1 MSAFIEET
9 SNRLL
14 PRIVLIA
21 CGSFSPP
28 TPMHFRM
35 FEIAKDHFEMQGTHK
50 VIGGIVSPTHDA
62 YGKKGLAPGKHRCS
76 MVKLALQSSTWIRL
90 SEWETQQDGWSRT
103 QAVLQYH
110 QNFMNNYINSPD
122 LDNMNSGD
130 HQIPSWLP
138 PSLRE
143 RRDPVQLKLLCGADL
158 LESFAVPGLWAE
170 EDIEDIISNH
180 GLVVISRSGSNPEK
194 FVFDSDTLTK
204 YQRNITLVTNWVSNE
219 VSSTMIRRLLGRGQS
234 CKYLIDDM
242 VLEYIKQFGL
252 YQSNTKYITLLNRT
266 SKQDKLFN
274 IAYINQ
280 QQNVN
285 MQTSSIETTPSD
297 DEDVDNNDDEEHMD
311 ETDFSLVKNILNN
324 SNNLDN
330 RKTTMTAANVFCCG
344 DKSGAG
350 VIGKLLG
357 HNVNNNKNK
366 KSTTGP
372 GQAVQ
377 VITNECGITEVVLD
391 DNEMKSKKLKMAD
404 HV

>member
-252 YQSNTKYITLLNRT
+252 YQSNTNTKTTTTTITTTANLATNSRSLTINSDNKNQNLNIDIQLLS
-266 SKQDKLFN
+266 SK
-274 IAYINQ
+274 
-280 QQNVN
+280 
-285 MQTSSIETTPSD
+285 SP
-297 DEDVDNNDDEEHMD
+297 
-311 ETDFSLVKNILNN
+311 NN
-324 SNNLDN
+324 SSSVIAPEHNNLAHV
-330 RKTTMTAANVFCCG
+330 TW
-344 DKSGAG
+344 
-350 VIGKLLG
+350 KLYMEL
-357 HNVNNNKNK
+357 
-366 KSTTGP
+366 S
-372 GQAVQ
+372 
-377 VITNECGITEVVLD
+377 I
-391 DNEMKSKKLKMAD
+391 
-404 HV
+404 

>member
-1 MSAFIEET
+1 MSALIEE

-76 MVKLALQSSTWIRL
+76 MVKLALQTSPWIRL

-103 QAVLQYH
+103 QSVLQYH

-122 LDNMNSGD
+122 LDNMNGGD
-130 HQIPSWLP
+130 NVIPSWLP
-138 PSLRE
+138 TSLRE

-194 FVFDSDTLTK
+194 FIFDSDTLTK

-219 VSSTMIRRLLGRGQS
+219 VSSTMIRRLISRGQS

-252 YQSNTKYITLLNRT
+252 YQSNTKYITLLTRPL
-266 SKQDKLFN
+266 KQDKLFN

-280 QQNVN
+280 QQQNVI
-285 MQTSSIETTPSD
+285 MQTSSNETTPSD
-297 DEDVDNNDDEEHMD
+297 DDDDVEDDDAEHMD
-311 ETDFSLVKNILNN
+311 ETDYSLVKTIINN
-324 SNNLDN
+324 SKNLDN
-330 RKTTMTAANVFCCG
+330 RKTMSAAANVFCCG
-344 DKSGAG
+344 DKNGAG

-357 HNVNNNKNK
+357 HNNKNK
-366 KSTTGP
+366 KTTTTGP

-377 VITNECGITEVVLD
+377 VITNECGITEVVLN
-391 DNEMKSKKLKMAD
+391 DNEMKSKKLKMAEN
-404 HV
+404 V

>member
-1 MSAFIEET
+1 MSALIEE

-76 MVKLALQSSTWIRL
+76 MVKLALQTSPWIRL

-103 QAVLQYH
+103 QSVLQYH

-122 LDNMNSGD
+122 LDNMNGGD
-130 HQIPSWLP
+130 NVIPSWLP
-138 PSLRE
+138 TSLRE

-194 FVFDSDTLTK
+194 FIFDSDTLTK

-219 VSSTMIRRLLGRGQS
+219 VSSTMIRRLISRGQS

-252 YQSNTKYITLLNRT
+252 YQSNTK
-266 SKQDKLFN
+266 
-274 IAYINQ
+274 
-280 QQNVN
+280 
-285 MQTSSIETTPSD
+285 
-297 DEDVDNNDDEEHMD
+297 
-311 ETDFSLVKNILNN
+311 
-324 SNNLDN
+324 NLDN
-330 RKTTMTAANVFCCG
+330 RKTMSAAANVFCCG
-344 DKSGAG
+344 DKNGAG

-357 HNVNNNKNK
+357 HNNKNK
-366 KSTTGP
+366 KTTTTGP

-377 VITNECGITEVVLD
+377 VITNECGITEVVLN
-391 DNEMKSKKLKMAD
+391 DNEMKSKKLKMAEN
-404 HV
+404 V